1 MSIKNSLYDLSR
13 ILNKSASII
22 NDIETLASGDTR
34 RIKRRVKSKAKN
46 KLVYGTANKISKKL
60 NNNNYYR
67 RKTK

>member
-46 KLVYGTANKISKKL
+46 KLVYGVANKVSKKL

>member
-22 NDIETLASGDTR
+22 NDIETLTSGDTR

-46 KLVYGTANKISKKL
+46 KLVYGVENKVSKKL
-60 NNNNYYR
+60 NNNYYR

>member
-34 RIKRRVKSKAKN
+34 RITRRVKSKAKN
-46 KLVYGTANKISKKL
+46 KLVYGAANKVSKKL